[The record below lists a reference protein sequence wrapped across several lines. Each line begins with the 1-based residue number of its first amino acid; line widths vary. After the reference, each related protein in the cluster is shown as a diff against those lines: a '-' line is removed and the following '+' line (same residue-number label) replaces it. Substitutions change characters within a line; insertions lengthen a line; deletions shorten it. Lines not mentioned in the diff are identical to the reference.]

1 MVFAFL
7 IAFAVTPIVR
17 KISVKVGAIDIP
29 KDNRRMHSVP
39 IPTMGGIAIFIAFAF
54 GVLAFVPL
62 DKTYFAMLAGCLF
75 ITLVGML
82 DDIFGL
88 KWWVKL
94 LGQIGAALV
103 VAVNGIVINQVGYGA
118 VQFGIWAIPVTVL
131 WIVAIT
137 NAINLID
144 GLDGLACGIVGISCI
159 SLLVVSSFYM
169 DPQHQSI
176 MIVIGVLA
184 GSCFGFLPYNTNP
197 AKIFMGDTGAML
209 IGFTF
214 SVISIQGFFKLNAL
228 FAFGIPFLVLAL
240 PILDT
245 IFAIIRRLFKGQSI
259 FSPDKKHLHHRLIK
273 WGFNQRQSV
282 LLMYV
287 ISAMLGIAA
296 IIFAKARES
305 SETRYLFP
313 IGFAVMIGALVVG
326 VITINVKAFKNK
338 KLEEETGETP
348 DGDKEE

>member
-1 MVFAFL
+1 MEFGFVIRIAVGMVFAFL

-39 IPTMGGIAIFIAFAF
+39 IPTMGGIGIFIAFAF

-197 AKIFMGDTGAML
+197 AKIFMGDTGAM
-209 IGFTF
+209 
-214 SVISIQGFFKLNAL
+214 
-228 FAFGIPFLVLAL
+228 
-240 PILDT
+240 
-245 IFAIIRRLFKGQSI
+245 
-259 FSPDKKHLHHRLIK
+259 
-273 WGFNQRQSV
+273 
-282 LLMYV
+282 
-287 ISAMLGIAA
+287 
-296 IIFAKARES
+296 
-305 SETRYLFP
+305 
-313 IGFAVMIGALVVG
+313 
-326 VITINVKAFKNK
+326 
-338 KLEEETGETP
+338 
-348 DGDKEE
+348 